1 MVEPRVKTKVEKK
14 IGETIRCS
22 FPKRQGMKYRK
33 FNTKS
38 CCMSRFVTGGQLSFR
53 RWKNSSFYLLF
64 MII

>member
-33 FNTKS
+33 FNTKAVACHDLSREVS
-38 CCMSRFVTGGQLSFR
+38 CLSDDE
-53 RWKNSSFYLLF
+53 KIVHLICYS
-64 MII
+64 